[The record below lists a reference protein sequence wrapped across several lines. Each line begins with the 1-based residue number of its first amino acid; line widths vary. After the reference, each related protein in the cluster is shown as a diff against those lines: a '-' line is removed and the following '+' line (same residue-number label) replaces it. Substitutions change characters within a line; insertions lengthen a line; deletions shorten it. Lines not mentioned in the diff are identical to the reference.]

1 MIFPARMSDAR
12 VAIRPMAARDV
23 AEAARISRL
32 AFGTFMQVPD
42 LANFRRDLATVET
55 RFVTDPGLA
64 LVAEADGRL
73 VGSILGM
80 GWGSH
85 LTLGPLSVDPALW
98 GKGMARRLTAAFLE
112 LPAVR
117 AAPLVSLFTFPQSAS
132 HLRLYESF
140 GFASQYL
147 TPILAKAPEA
157 KGSARLFS
165 TLAPEARVAA
175 LAQCRAVADAL
186 LSGLDLSRQIAAIDT
201 QRLGETVLVESAG
214 EMAGFALCHVGP
226 GTEAGEGTLY
236 VKFAATR
243 PGAAEDFERLL
254 DGIEALAAARGL
266 ARVTAGVNVGRRDAY
281 RRMAA
286 RGFRA
291 QLVGVA
297 MHRPDVPGTLRP
309 DQYVIDDWR

>member
-1 MIFPARMSDAR
+1 MSEAR

-64 LVAEADGRL
+64 LVAEADGRFL
-73 VGSILGM
+73 GSILGM
-80 GWGSH
+80 DWGSH

-98 GKGMARRLTAAFLE
+98 GKGVARRLTAAFLE
-112 LPAVR
+112 LPLVR
-117 AAPLVSLFTFPQSAS
+117 VASLVSLFTFPQSAS

-140 GFASQYL
+140 GFTSQYL
-147 TPILAKAPEA
+147 TPVMAKVPEA
-157 KGSARLFS
+157 KDSDAQHLSALPRN
-165 TLAPEARVAA
+165 ARASAFA
-175 LAQCRAVADAL
+175 LCRAVANAVL
-186 LSGLDLSRQIAAIDT
+186 PGLDLTRQIAAVNE
-201 QRLGETVLVESAG
+201 QQLGETVLVESVG
-214 EMAGFALCHVGP
+214 EMTGFALCHIGR

-243 PGAAEDFERLL
+243 SGAAADFERLL

-266 ARVTAGVNVGRRDAY
+266 ARITAGVNAARRDAH
-281 RRMAA
+281 RRMTA
-286 RGFRA
+286 RGFRSY
-291 QLVGVA
+291 LVGVA
-297 MHRPDVPGTLRP
+297 MHRPDVGGTLRS
-309 DQYVIDDWR
+309 DQYVLDDWR

>member
-1 MIFPARMSDAR
+1 MRDAR
-12 VAIRPMAARDV
+12 TAIRPMAARDV
-23 AEAARISRL
+23 AEAARLSRL
-32 AFGTFMQVPD
+32 AFGTFMQAPD
-42 LANFRRDLATVET
+42 LASFRRDLGTVET

-73 VGSILGM
+73 LGSILGM
-80 GWGSH
+80 DWGSH

-98 GKGMARRLTAAFLE
+98 GKGVARRLTAAFME
-112 LPAVR
+112 IPAVR

-140 GFASQYL
+140 GFASQFL
-147 TPILAKAPEA
+147 TPVMAKRPQAKA
-157 KGSARLFS
+157 GARLFS
-165 TLAPEARVAA
+165 ALSGDAQSAA
-175 LAQCRAVADAL
+175 LAQCRAVADAVL
-186 LSGLDLSRQIAAIDT
+186 PGLDLSRQIETIAA

-214 EMAGFALCHVGP
+214 EIAGFALCHIGG

-243 PGAAEDFERLL
+243 PGAAEEFERLL
-254 DGIEALAAARGL
+254 DGIEALAVARGL
-266 ARVTAGVNVGRRDAY
+266 TRITAGVNAARRDAH
-281 RRMAA
+281 RRMTA

-291 QLVGVA
+291 SLIGVA
-297 MHRPDVPGTLRP
+297 MHRPDVPGTLRA